1 MSHRRHAGRVLASIG
16 LLAVAV
22 AATAGPAGA
31 ATRTIHEFAIKSAG
45 NQPGDMTLGIDG
57 NVYFV
62 DSATNKIGHITKGG
76 LIGGILIPTAK
87 SNPIGIAT
95 GSDGAIWFT
104 EAAASKIG
112 RLASG
117 KITQIVLPKGVSPR
131 GITPGPDGNL
141 YFVEAAT
148 HTVHK
153 LTIATHKVSPFV
165 TLPAG
170 SSPTRITSG
179 PDGAL
184 WVSETG
190 SNRVA
195 RVTMGKAITQ
205 VALTGAAAPSRITSG
220 NDGNVWVADPGTNR
234 VTRITTAPTPVK
246 TNFPVGGHPTGIASA
261 PDGNLYVT
269 EQTGNNLARVTTAGV
284 VSTFP
289 VPTPGSKPAG
299 VVAGADGN
307 VWLSESH
314 GNKIGVF
321 PAAQGHSSWVTMYDG
336 RFVPATQGIAL
347 VTGAAKK
354 ATTVRWLNDGGKSH
368 NITDSSGMGLFGST
382 GPLTPGMNYSFMFTT
397 AGRFNYSSTVGS
409 DTQHGQITV
418 TPQGAVNGANI
429 DITVATSYPAGV
441 TTDVQVKA
449 PGAGTFSPAP
459 GGTGVNTNTY
469 TFNPGGVP
477 GAYRFQV
484 RTTSGGNSSGWSPTI
499 TVTF

>member
-1 MSHRRHAGRVLASIG
+1 VLVSIG
-16 LLAVAV
+16 LLAVAAV
-22 AATAGPAGA
+22 ASAGPAGA
-31 ATRTIHEFAIKSAG
+31 ASRTIKEFAIKSAG

-62 DSATNKIGHITKGG
+62 DQATNKIGHITKTGA
-76 LIGGILIPTAK
+76 IGAILIPTAK

-104 EAAASKIG
+104 EAAASKVG

-117 KITQIVLPKGVSPR
+117 KITQILLPKGVSPR

-153 LTIATHKVSPFV
+153 LTVSTRKVSPFV

-190 SNRVA
+190 INKVA

-205 VALTGAAAPSRITSG
+205 VTLTGAAAPSRITSG
-220 NDGNVWVADPGTNR
+220 NDGNVWVAEPGTGR

-246 TNFPVGGHPTGIASA
+246 TNFSVGGKPTGIASA

-269 EQTGNNLARVTTAGV
+269 EATGNMLARVTTAGV

-289 VPTPGSKPAG
+289 VPTGGSSPSG

-307 VWLSESH
+307 IWFSESH
-314 GNKIGVF
+314 GNKIGFF

-354 ATTVRWLNDGGKSH
+354 PTTVRWFNDGGKQH
-368 NITDSSGMGLFGST
+368 DITDSSGMALFGSP
-382 GPLTPGMNYSFMFTT
+382 GMTPGMNFAFTFTT
-397 AGRFNYSSTVGS
+397 AGRFDYSSTIS
-409 DTQHGQITV
+409 TDTQHGQITV
-418 TPQGAVNGANI
+418 TPQGAVNGSNI

-449 PGAGTFSPAP
+449 PSAGTFSPAP

-469 TFNPGGVP
+469 TFNPGGVH

-484 RTTSGGNSSGWSPTI
+484 RTSSGGNSSGWSPTI

>member
-31 ATRTIHEFAIKSAG
+31 ATRTIKEFAIKSAG

-62 DSATNKIGHITKGG
+62 DSATNKIGHITKAG

-141 YFVEAAT
+141 YFVEAVT

-170 SSPTRITSG
+170 SNPTRITSG

-190 SNRVA
+190 RNSVA
-195 RVTMGKAITQ
+195 RVTMGKVITQ

-246 TNFPVGGHPTGIASA
+246 TNFPVSGHPTGIASA

-269 EQTGNNLARVTTAGV
+269 QQTGNSLARVTTAGV

-289 VPTPGSKPAG
+289 VPTAGSKPAG

-314 GNKIGVF
+314 GNKIGMF

-347 VTGAAKK
+347 ATGTAKK
-354 ATTVRWLNDGGKSH
+354 PTTLRWLNDGGKSH
-368 NITDSSGMGLFGST
+368 NITDSSGMGLFGSGT
-382 GPLTPGMNYSFMFTT
+382 LTPGMNYSFTFTT
-397 AGRFNYSSTVGS
+397 AGRFDYSSTVGS

-469 TFNPGGVP
+469 SFNPGGVH
-477 GAYRFQV
+477 GTYRFQV
-484 RTTSGGNSSGWSPTI
+484 RTSSGGNSSGWSPTI
-499 TVTF
+499 SIVF

>member
-22 AATAGPAGA
+22 AASAGPAGA
-31 ATRTIHEFAIKSAG
+31 ASRTIKEFTIKSAG

-62 DSATNKIGHITKGG
+62 DSATNKIGHITKAG
-76 LIGGILIPTAK
+76 LIGGILIPTPK

-153 LTIATHKVSPFV
+153 LTISTHKVSPFV

-190 SNRVA
+190 RNSVA

-220 NDGNVWVADPGTNR
+220 KDGNVWVADPGTNR
-234 VTRITTAPTPVK
+234 VTRITTAPAPVK

-269 EQTGNNLARVTTAGV
+269 EQTGNNLARITDRRGRCRRSRFRPPAPSPRVWSQAPTAT
-284 VSTFP
+284 S
-289 VPTPGSKPAG
+289 GSARATATRSG
-299 VVAGADGN
+299 C
-307 VWLSESH
+307 
-314 GNKIGVF
+314 F
-321 PAAQGHSSWVTMYDG
+321 PAAQGHSSWVTIYDG

-347 VTGAAKK
+347 ATGTAKK
-354 ATTVRWLNDGGKSH
+354 PTTVRWLNDGGKSH
-368 NITDSSGMGLFGST
+368 IITDSSGMGLFGSS
-382 GPLTPGMNYSFMFTT
+382 GPLTPGMNYSFQFTT
-397 AGRFNYSSTVGS
+397 AGRFNYSSTSALTRSTARSRSRRRVSVRLEHRSSPWPPTTG
-409 DTQHGQITV
+409 IT
-418 TPQGAVNGANI
+418 TN
-429 DITVATSYPAGV
+429 
-441 TTDVQVKA
+441 VQVKA
-449 PGAGTFSPAP
+449 PRCA
-459 GGTGVNTNTY
+459 
-469 TFNPGGVP
+469 
-477 GAYRFQV
+477 RV
-484 RTTSGGNSSGWSPTI
+484 RRGR
-499 TVTF
+499 VARA

>member
-22 AATAGPAGA
+22 AASAGPAGA
-31 ATRTIHEFAIKSAG
+31 ASRTIKEFTIKSAG

-62 DSATNKIGHITKGG
+62 DSATNKIGHITKAG
-76 LIGGILIPTAK
+76 LIGGILIPTPK

-117 KITQIVLPKGVSPR
+117 KITQILLPKGVSPR

-141 YFVEAAT
+141 YFVEAVT

-153 LTIATHKVSPFV
+153 LTISTHKVSPFV

-190 SNRVA
+190 RNSVA
-195 RVTMGKAITQ
+195 RVTMGKVITQ

-220 NDGNVWVADPGTNR
+220 QDGNVWVADPGTNR

-246 TNFPVGGHPTGIASA
+246 TNFPVSGHPTGIASA

-269 EQTGNNLARVTTAGV
+269 QQTGNSLARVTTAGV

-289 VPTPGSKPAG
+289 VPTAGSKPAG

-314 GNKIGVF
+314 GNKIGMF
-321 PAAQGHSSWVTMYDG
+321 PAAQGHSSWVTIYDG

-347 VTGAAKK
+347 ATGTAKK
-354 ATTVRWLNDGGKSH
+354 PTTLRWLNDGGKSH
-368 NITDSSGMGLFGST
+368 NITDSSGMGLFGSGT
-382 GPLTPGMNYSFMFTT
+382 LTPGMNYSFTFTT
-397 AGRFNYSSTVGS
+397 AGRFDYSSTVGS

-418 TPQGAVNGANI
+418 TPQAAQSGS
-429 DITVATSYPAGV
+429 DIIVTVATSTGI
-441 TTDVQVKA
+441 TTNVQVKA
-449 PGAGTFSPAP
+449 PGSSAFVAAGSTA
-459 GGTGVNTNTY
+459 NTTLTY
-469 TFNPGGVP
+469 TPSAGP

-484 RTTSGGNSSGWSPTI
+484 QTSMGGHTSGWSPTI
-499 TVTF
+499 TVNFT

>member
-57 NVYFV
+57 NIYFV

>member
-1 MSHRRHAGRVLASIG
+1 MSHRRHAGRVLVSIG
-16 LLAVAV
+16 LLAVAAV
-22 AATAGPAGA
+22 ASAGPAGA
-31 ATRTIHEFAIKSAG
+31 ATRTIKEFTIKSAG

-62 DSATNKIGHITKGG
+62 DQATNKIGHITKGG

-112 RLASG
+112 RLAGG

-153 LTIATHKVSPFV
+153 LTVSTRKVSPFV

-179 PDGAL
+179 PDGNL

-190 SNRVA
+190 TNKVA

-234 VTRITTAPTPVK
+234 VTRITTAATPVK
-246 TNFPVGGHPTGIASA
+246 TNFPVAGHPTGIASA

-269 EQTGNNLARVTTAGV
+269 EQTGNMLARVTTAGV
-284 VSTFP
+284 VSTFA
-289 VPTPGSKPAG
+289 VPTAGSKPAG

-307 VWLSESH
+307 VWFSESH
-314 GNKIGVF
+314 GNKIGFF
-321 PAAQGHSSWVTMYDG
+321 PAAQGHSSWVTVYDG

-347 VTGAAKK
+347 ATGTAKK
-354 ATTVRWLNDGGKSH
+354 PTTVRWLNDGGKSH
-368 NITDSSGMGLFGST
+368 NITDSSGMALFGSGWADSGHELLVHVHHG
-382 GPLTPGMNYSFMFTT
+382 GPVRLRLDG
-397 AGRFNYSSTVGS
+397 
-409 DTQHGQITV
+409 QHRHAARPDHGDAA
-418 TPQGAVNGANI
+418 GAVVNGIEHRRHRGHVVSGGRHDQRPGEDPWRQLAF
-429 DITVATSYPAGV
+429 V
-441 TTDVQVKA
+441 TARNGCEHEHVRLHADRWA
-449 PGAGTFSPAP
+449 RRLP
-459 GGTGVNTNTY
+459 
-469 TFNPGGVP
+469 VP
-477 GAYRFQV
+477 GADRHPAV
-484 RTTSGGNSSGWSPTI
+484 TPPAGRPRSAS
-499 TVTF
+499 TV